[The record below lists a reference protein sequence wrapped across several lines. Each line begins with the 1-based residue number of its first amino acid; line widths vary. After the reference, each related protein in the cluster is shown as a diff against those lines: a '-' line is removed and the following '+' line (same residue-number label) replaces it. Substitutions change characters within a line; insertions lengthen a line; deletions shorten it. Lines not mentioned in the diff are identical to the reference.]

1 MADPFTETRV
11 EPVFR
16 GERTFFSDN
25 ENAHL
30 AAHFAQRYK
39 RSIRMALEANPA
51 KPADSTTARVAE
63 VLLAFAGAEKP
74 LGITDIARA
83 TSLSKAVVHRIVQE
97 LCNSSFVWQNP
108 QTRKYQPGISAFALS
123 DAANQSSQFRRI
135 GLELLADLAEH
146 TGETATL
153 SGRIGHR
160 RIYIGQV
167 ESSQLVRI
175 SVQVGSALPL
185 TIGASGAAILAFL
198 PENEREAAINA
209 PLRPGDWSPPASPE
223 TLRERLKVVAE
234 QGYARSHGERI
245 VDATSFAAPTRNRFG
260 EVIGCISVAALT
272 SRLTPER
279 EAVLA
284 TEVVRTADELSARL
298 VTQR

>member
-1 MADPFTETRV
+1 M
-11 EPVFR
+11 
-16 GERTFFSDN
+16 
-25 ENAHL
+25 
-30 AAHFAQRYK
+30 
-39 RSIRMALEANPA
+39 SIEALPT
-51 KPADSTTARVAE
+51 KPADSTTARVSE

-83 TSLSKAVVHRIVQE
+83 TGLSKAVVHRIVQE

-167 ESSQLVRI
+167 ESAQLVRI
-175 SVQVGSALPL
+175 SVQVGSAQPL

-198 PENEREAAINA
+198 PESEIAATLNA
-209 PLRPGDWSPPASPE
+209 PIQYSNNRTLHDPDA
-223 TLRERLKVVAE
+223 LRERLTLVAE
-234 QGYARSHGERI
+234 RGYARSEGERI
-245 VDATSFAAPTRNRFG
+245 ADAVSFAAPVRNRFG
-260 EVIGCISVAALT
+260 EVIGCMSVAALA
-272 SRLTPER
+272 SRLTPGRER
-279 EAVLA
+279 DLA
-284 TEVVRTADELSARL
+284 AHVMASADELSTRL
-298 VTQR
+298 AAQR

>member
-1 MADPFTETRV
+1 MT
-11 EPVFR
+11 
-16 GERTFFSDN
+16 
-25 ENAHL
+25 
-30 AAHFAQRYK
+30 
-39 RSIRMALEANPA
+39 LEATPL
-51 KPADSTTARVAE
+51 KPADSTTARVSE

-83 TSLSKAVVHRIVQE
+83 TGLSKAVVHRIVQE

-108 QTRKYQPGISAFALS
+108 ETRKYQPGISAFALS

-198 PENEREAAINA
+198 PPNEIEATLNS
-209 PLRPGDWSPPASPE
+209 PVRPGDWAEAAPPE
-223 TLRERLKVVAE
+223 VLRERLRIVAE
-234 QGYARSHGERI
+234 QGYARSEGERI
-245 VDATSFAAPTRNRFG
+245 ADATSFAAPARNRFG
-260 EVIGCISVAALT
+260 EVIGCVSVAALA

-279 EAVLA
+279 ERDLA
-284 TEVVRTADELSARL
+284 AQVVKTADELSARMAA
-298 VTQR
+298 QR

>member
-1 MADPFTETRV
+1 MTADDQAV
-11 EPVFR
+11 
-16 GERTFFSDN
+16 
-25 ENAHL
+25 
-30 AAHFAQRYK
+30 
-39 RSIRMALEANPA
+39 
-51 KPADSTTARVAE
+51 KPADSTTARVSE

-74 LGITDIARA
+74 LGITDIARS
-83 TSLSKAVVHRIVQE
+83 TGLSKAVVHRIVQE

-175 SVQVGSALPL
+175 SVQVGSAQPL

-198 PENEREAAINA
+198 PENEIEATLSAVVRSNSGSNNNSA
-209 PLRPGDWSPPASPE
+209 EPDPAA
-223 TLRERLKVVAE
+223 LRERLKQVAQ

-245 VDATSFAAPTRNRFG
+245 ADATSFAAPVRNRFG
-260 EVIGCISVAALT
+260 DVIGCMSAAALT

-279 EAVLA
+279 EQDLA
-284 TEVVRTADELSARL
+284 THVMASADELSSRL
-298 VTQR
+298 AAQR

>member
-1 MADPFTETRV
+1 MVMDTTP
-11 EPVFR
+11 P
-16 GERTFFSDN
+16 
-25 ENAHL
+25 
-30 AAHFAQRYK
+30 
-39 RSIRMALEANPA
+39 
-51 KPADSTTARVAE
+51 DSTTGRVSE

-83 TSLSKAVVHRIVQE
+83 TGLSKAVVHRIVQE
-97 LCNSSFVWQNP
+97 LCNSAFVWQNP
-108 QTRKYQPGISAFALS
+108 QTRKYQPGIAAFALS
-123 DAANQSSQFRRI
+123 DAANQSSQFRRN
-135 GLELLADLAEH
+135 GLELLADLAER

-198 PENEREAAINA
+198 PENEIDAALKA
-209 PLRPGDWSPPASPE
+209 ATSSGSLPASSSPQA
-223 TLRERLKVVAE
+223 LRERLQAVAL
-234 QGYARSHGERI
+234 QGYARSEGERI
-245 VDATSFAAPTRNRFG
+245 PDATSFAAPARNRFG
-260 EVIGCISVAALT
+260 EVIGCVSVAALA

-279 EAVLA
+279 EQDLA
-284 TEVVRTADELSARL
+284 AQVMNTANELSARL
-298 VTQR
+298 AAQR

>member
-1 MADPFTETRV
+1 MTTVSQPT
-11 EPVFR
+11 
-16 GERTFFSDN
+16 
-25 ENAHL
+25 
-30 AAHFAQRYK
+30 
-39 RSIRMALEANPA
+39 
-51 KPADSTTARVAE
+51 KPADSTTARVSE

-74 LGITDIARA
+74 LGVTDIARS
-83 TSLSKAVVHRIVQE
+83 TGLSKAVVHRIVQE

-108 QTRKYQPGISAFALS
+108 ETRKYQPGISAFALS

-160 RIYIGQV
+160 RIYVGQV

-185 TIGASGAAILAFL
+185 TVGASGMAILAFL
-198 PENEREAAINA
+198 PPNEIDATLNA
-209 PLRPGDWSPPASPE
+209 PMTPGSEYRPIDPA
-223 TLRERLKVVAE
+223 TLRERLRVVAE
-234 QGYARSHGERI
+234 RGWAKSEGERI
-245 VDATSFAAPTRNRFG
+245 ADATSFAAPVRNRFG

-272 SRLTPER
+272 TRLTPER
-279 EAVLA
+279 ERELA
-284 TEVVRTADELSARL
+284 DHVMTSAEELSQRMI
-298 VTQR
+298 TQR

>member
-1 MADPFTETRV
+1 MSAEPQTE
-11 EPVFR
+11 
-16 GERTFFSDN
+16 
-25 ENAHL
+25 
-30 AAHFAQRYK
+30 
-39 RSIRMALEANPA
+39 
-51 KPADSTTARVAE
+51 KPADSTTARVSE

-74 LGITDIARA
+74 LGITDIARS
-83 TSLSKAVVHRIVQE
+83 TGLSKAVVHRIVQE

-108 QTRKYQPGISAFALS
+108 QTRKYQPGISAFALA

-175 SVQVGSALPL
+175 SVQVGSAQPL

-198 PENEREAAINA
+198 PENEIEATLSASARSDNGIPTRDTDA
-209 PLRPGDWSPPASPE
+209 LRA
-223 TLRERLKVVAE
+223 RLEQVAE
-234 QGYARSHGERI
+234 QGYARSEGERI
-245 VDATSFAAPTRNRFG
+245 ADATSFAAPVRNRFG
-260 EVIGCISVAALT
+260 DVIGCMSAAALT

-279 EAVLA
+279 ERDLA
-284 TEVVRTADELSARL
+284 THVMASADELSLRL
-298 VTQR
+298 TAQR

>member
-1 MADPFTETRV
+1 MTAE
-11 EPVFR
+11 
-16 GERTFFSDN
+16 
-25 ENAHL
+25 AL
-30 AAHFAQRYK
+30 A
-39 RSIRMALEANPA
+39 A
-51 KPADSTTARVAE
+51 KPADSTTARVSE

-74 LGITDIARA
+74 LGITDIARS
-83 TSLSKAVVHRIVQE
+83 TGLSKAVVHRIVQE

-108 QTRKYQPGISAFALS
+108 QTRKYQPGISAFALA

-167 ESSQLVRI
+167 ESAQLVRI
-175 SVQVGSALPL
+175 SVQVGSAQPL

-198 PENEREAAINA
+198 PENEIEATLSTMTQSDADRA
-209 PLRPGDWSPPASPE
+209 EPDPAA
-223 TLRERLKVVAE
+223 LRERLKLVAQ

-245 VDATSFAAPTRNRFG
+245 ADATSFAAPVRNRFG
-260 EVIGCISVAALT
+260 DVIGCMSAAALT
-272 SRLTPER
+272 SRLTPGRER
-279 EAVLA
+279 DLA
-284 TEVVRTADELSARL
+284 SYVMASADELSSRL
-298 VTQR
+298 AAQR

>member
-1 MADPFTETRV
+1 MT
-11 EPVFR
+11 
-16 GERTFFSDN
+16 
-25 ENAHL
+25 
-30 AAHFAQRYK
+30 
-39 RSIRMALEANPA
+39 LEATPI
-51 KPADSTTARVAE
+51 KPADSTTARVSE
-63 VLLAFAGAEKP
+63 VLLAFAGASKP
-74 LGITDIARA
+74 LGITDIARS
-83 TSLSKAVVHRIVQE
+83 TGLSKAVVHRIVQE

-135 GLELLADLAEH
+135 GLELIADLAEH

-198 PENEREAAINA
+198 PENEIKATLKA
-209 PLRPGDWSPPASPE
+209 PLHQEDVVDAPSRDE
-223 TLRERLKVVAE
+223 LRERLKLVAE
-234 QGYARSHGERI
+234 RGYARSHGERI
-245 VDATSFAAPTRNRFG
+245 EDATSFAAPTRNRFG
-260 EVIGCISVAALT
+260 EVIGCISVAALS

-279 EAVLA
+279 EQDLAVQ
-284 TEVVRTADELSARL
+284 VVKTADELSARL
-298 VTQR
+298 ALQH

>member
-1 MADPFTETRV
+1 MTIE
-11 EPVFR
+11 
-16 GERTFFSDN
+16 
-25 ENAHL
+25 
-30 AAHFAQRYK
+30 
-39 RSIRMALEANPA
+39 ALPI
-51 KPADSTTARVAE
+51 KPADSTTARVSE

-83 TSLSKAVVHRIVQE
+83 TGLSKAVVHRIVQE

-135 GLELLADLAEH
+135 GMQVIADLADT

-198 PENEREAAINA
+198 PDNEVESTVR
-209 PLRPGDWSPPASPE
+209 ASLE
-223 TLRERLKVVAE
+223 SADLDDGERKSARERLYARLQEVKE
-234 QGYARSHGERI
+234 QGYARSEGERI
-245 VDATSFAAPTRNRFG
+245 ADATSFAAPVRNRFG
-260 EVIGCISVAALT
+260 EVIGCISVAALA
-272 SRLTPER
+272 SRLTSQR
-279 EAVLA
+279 EKELA
-284 TEVVRTADELSARL
+284 QATMSTAEKLSSALR
-298 VTQR
+298 VT